1 MRSSLSCRK
10 ERAMAERGPLPVV
23 AIVGRPNVGKSSLV
37 NRILGRRDAIVE
49 ATPGV
54 TRDRMSY
61 TASWRD
67 RDFEVVDTGGLEPG
81 ASGLE
86 ERVSEQAQAAIETAD
101 VIVLVGDATTG
112 VVQDD
117 HTVAQILRRSDR
129 PAIVAVNKVDDPAD
143 APASAAFHRLGF
155 DDVLPVTA
163 LHGTGSGDLLDAIVA
178 LLPEGAGEGSSEWG
192 TVAIV
197 GRPNVGKSSILNAL
211 SGEYRSIVDAVPGTT
226 RDPVA
231 AVVEVDGRSLRLVDT
246 AGMRRQV
253 RIEDPIE
260 YFSWLRSRRT
270 LERVDAAIL
279 VVDVADGVTSHDQRL
294 AEHVVEEGRACVVAL
309 NKWDLLPDDEVE
321 RERKL
326 AGIDHRFR
334 FLDWALTVRTAA
346 TTGRGIKK
354 LLPAVTVA
362 IEAHRTRLS
371 TSAVNRVLRDAQAE
385 RPHPRT
391 GGKAIRVLYGVQAHA
406 SPPTFVLFST
416 GHIEPAYARYL
427 EKRFRAADPN
437 GFAGSPVRLRV
448 RLRSRRPVEV

>member
-1 MRSSLSCRK
+1 VT
-10 ERAMAERGPLPVV
+10 EAEPLPVV
-23 AIVGRPNVGKSSLV
+23 AVVGRPNVGKSSLV

-61 TASWRD
+61 TTSWRD
-67 RDFEVVDTGGLEPG
+67 RSFEVVDTGGLEPD

-101 VIVLVGDATTG
+101 VILLVGDAIAG

-117 HTVAQILRRSDR
+117 HEVARVLRGSDR
-129 PAIVAVNKVDDPAD
+129 PVIVVANKIDDPAD
-143 APASAAFHRLGF
+143 SPAAAAFHRLGF
-155 DDVLPVTA
+155 DQVFPVSA
-163 LHGTGSGDLLDAIVA
+163 LHGTGSGDLLDAIVDS
-178 LLPEGAGEGSSEWG
+178 LPRERGEGAAEWG
-192 TVAIV
+192 SVAIV

-211 SGEYRSIVDAVPGTT
+211 AGEYRSIVDSMPGTT

-231 AVVEVDGRSLRLVDT
+231 SVVSLEGRSLRLVDT

-279 VVDVADGVTSHDQRL
+279 VVDVSEGVTSHDQRL
-294 AEHVVEEGRACVVAL
+294 AEHIVEEGRACVMAL
-309 NKWDLLPDDEVE
+309 NKWDLLPQDDLD
-321 RERKL
+321 RDRLL
-326 AGIDHRFR
+326 AEAGHRLR
-334 FLDWALTVRTAA
+334 FMDWALTVRTVA

-354 LLPAVTVA
+354 LLPAAVTA
-362 IEAHRTRLS
+362 IDAHRRRLP
-371 TSAVNRVLRDAQAE
+371 TPMVNRVIRDAQAE

-391 GGKAIRVLYGVQAHA
+391 SGKAVRVLYGVQAQA
-406 SPPTFVLFST
+406 SPPTFVLFAT
-416 GHIEPAYARYL
+416 GRVDPAYVRYM
-427 EKRFRAADPN
+427 EKRLRAADPER
-437 GFAGSPVRLRV
+437 FAGSPIRLRV
-448 RLRSRRPVEV
+448 RQRSRRPVEV

>member
-1 MRSSLSCRK
+1 LYPRDCG
-10 ERAMAERGPLPVV
+10 MAESGPLPVV
-23 AIVGRPNVGKSSLV
+23 AVVGRPNVGKSSLV

-61 TASWRD
+61 VASWRD

-86 ERVSEQAQAAIETAD
+86 GRVSEQAQAAIETAN
-101 VIVLVGDATTG
+101 VIVLVGDVTTG

-117 HTVAQILRRSDR
+117 HLVAQILRKSDR
-129 PAIVAVNKVDDPAD
+129 PVIVAANKVDDPTD
-143 APASAAFHRLGF
+143 ASVAAAFHRLGF
-155 DDVLPVTA
+155 KEVLPVTA

-178 LLPEGAGEGSSEWG
+178 SLPDEPGEEGSAWG
-192 TVAIV
+192 SVAIV

-211 SGEYRSIVDAVPGTT
+211 AGEYRSIVDVAPGTT

-231 AVVEVDGRSLRLVDT
+231 SVVEIEGRALRLVDT

-270 LERVDAAIL
+270 LERVDATIL
-279 VVDVADGVTSHDQRL
+279 VVDVSEGVTSHDQRL
-294 AEHVVEEGRACVVAL
+294 AEHVVEEGRACVIAL

-321 RERKL
+321 RERRL
-326 AGIDHRFR
+326 GEISHRFR
-334 FLDWALTVRTAA
+334 FLEWALTVRTAA

-354 LLPAVTVA
+354 LLPAVATAV
-362 IEAHRTRLS
+362 EAHRTRLS
-371 TSAVNRVLRDAQAE
+371 TATVNRVVRDAQAE
-385 RPHPRT
+385 KPHPRT
-391 GGKAIRVLYGVQAHA
+391 GGKAVRILYGVQAQS

-416 GHIEPAYARYL
+416 GHLEPAYARWL
-427 EKRFRAADPN
+427 EKRLRTAEPG
-437 GFAGSPVRLRV
+437 GFTGSPVRLRV

>member
-1 MRSSLSCRK
+1 
-10 ERAMAERGPLPVV
+10 MAERSSLPVV
-23 AIVGRPNVGKSSLV
+23 AVVGRPNVGKSSLV

-49 ATPGV
+49 ETPGV

-61 TASWRD
+61 TASWRG

-81 ASGLE
+81 TSGLE
-86 ERVSEQAQAAIETAD
+86 ERVSEQAQVAIETAD
-101 VIVLVGDATTG
+101 VVVFVGDVVAG

-117 HTVAQILRRSDR
+117 HVIAAILRRSDR
-129 PAIVAVNKVDDPAD
+129 PVIVAVNKVDDPAD
-143 APASAAFHRLGF
+143 APAAAAWHRLGF
-155 DDVLPVTA
+155 DRVVPVTA

-178 LLPEGAGEGSSEWG
+178 VLPVEVGEEASQWGA
-192 TVAIV
+192 VAIV

-211 SGEYRSIVDAVPGTT
+211 AGEYRAIVDETPGTT

-231 AVVEVDGRSLRLVDT
+231 SVVEIDGRSMRLVDT

-260 YFSWLRSRRT
+260 YFSWLRSRKT
-270 LERVDAAIL
+270 LRRVDAVIL
-279 VVDVADGVTSHDQRL
+279 VVDVSEGVTAHDQRL

-326 AGIDHRFR
+326 AEVDHRFR
-334 FLDWALTVRTAA
+334 FLDWALTIRTVAI
-346 TTGRGIKK
+346 TGRGIKRV
-354 LLPAVTVA
+354 LPAASVA
-362 IEAHRTRLS
+362 IAAHRTRLP
-371 TSAVNRVLRDAQAE
+371 TATVNRVVRDAQAE

-391 GGKAIRVLYGVQAHA
+391 GGKGIRILYGVQADS
-406 SPPTFVLFST
+406 SPPTFVLFAT
-416 GHIEPAYARYL
+416 GRVAPAYARYM
-427 EKRFRAADPN
+427 EKKLRAAQPD
-437 GFAGSPVRLRV
+437 GFAGSPLRLRV

>member
-1 MRSSLSCRK
+1 
-10 ERAMAERGPLPVV
+10 MAESDPLPVV
-23 AIVGRPNVGKSSLV
+23 AVVGRPNVGKSSLV

-61 TASWRD
+61 VASWRD

-86 ERVSEQAQAAIETAD
+86 GRVSEQAQAAIETAN
-101 VIVLVGDATTG
+101 VIVLVGDVTTG

-117 HTVAQILRRSDR
+117 HLVAQILRKSDR
-129 PAIVAVNKVDDPAD
+129 PVIVAANKVDDPTD
-143 APASAAFHRLGF
+143 ASVAAAFHRLGF
-155 DDVLPVTA
+155 KEVLPVTA

-178 LLPEGAGEGSSEWG
+178 SLPDEPGEEGSAWG
-192 TVAIV
+192 SVAIV

-211 SGEYRSIVDAVPGTT
+211 AGEYRSIVDVAPGTT

-231 AVVEVDGRSLRLVDT
+231 SVVEIEGRALRLVDT

-270 LERVDAAIL
+270 LERVDATIL
-279 VVDVADGVTSHDQRL
+279 VVDVSEGVTSHDQRL
-294 AEHVVEEGRACVVAL
+294 AEHVVEEGRACVIAL

-321 RERKL
+321 RERRL
-326 AGIDHRFR
+326 GEISHRFR
-334 FLDWALTVRTAA
+334 FLEWALTVRTAA

-354 LLPAVTVA
+354 LLPAVATAV
-362 IEAHRTRLS
+362 EAHRTRLS
-371 TSAVNRVLRDAQAE
+371 TATVNRVVRDAQAE
-385 RPHPRT
+385 KPHPRT
-391 GGKAIRVLYGVQAHA
+391 GGKAVRILYGVQAQS

-416 GHIEPAYARYL
+416 GHLEPAYARWL
-427 EKRFRAADPN
+427 EKRLRTAEPG
-437 GFAGSPVRLRV
+437 GFTGSPVRLRV

>member
-1 MRSSLSCRK
+1 
-10 ERAMAERGPLPVV
+10 MAESDPLPVV
-23 AIVGRPNVGKSSLV
+23 AVVGRPNVGKSSLV

-61 TASWRD
+61 VASWRD

-86 ERVSEQAQAAIETAD
+86 GRVSEQAQAAIETAN
-101 VIVLVGDATTG
+101 VIVLVGDVTTG

-117 HTVAQILRRSDR
+117 HLVAQILRKSDR
-129 PAIVAVNKVDDPAD
+129 PVIVAANKVDDPTD
-143 APASAAFHRLGF
+143 ASVAAAFHRLGF
-155 DDVLPVTA
+155 KEVLPVTA

-178 LLPEGAGEGSSEWG
+178 SLPDEPGEEGSAWG
-192 TVAIV
+192 SVAIV

-211 SGEYRSIVDAVPGTT
+211 AGEYRSIVDVAPGTT

-231 AVVEVDGRSLRLVDT
+231 SVVEIEGRALRLVDT

-270 LERVDAAIL
+270 LERVDATIL
-279 VVDVADGVTSHDQRL
+279 VVDVSEGVTSHDQRL
-294 AEHVVEEGRACVVAL
+294 AEHVVEEGRACVIAL

-321 RERKL
+321 RERRL
-326 AGIDHRFR
+326 GEISHRFR
-334 FLDWALTVRTAA
+334 FLEWALTVRTAA

-354 LLPAVTVA
+354 LLPAVATAV
-362 IEAHRTRLS
+362 EAHRTRLS
-371 TSAVNRVLRDAQAE
+371 TSTVNRVVRDAQAE
-385 RPHPRT
+385 KPHPRT
-391 GGKAIRVLYGVQAHA
+391 GGKAVRILYGVQAQS

-416 GHIEPAYARYL
+416 GHLEPAYARWL
-427 EKRFRAADPN
+427 EKRLRTAEPG
-437 GFAGSPVRLRV
+437 GFTGSPVRLRV
-448 RLRSRRPVEV
+448 RLRSRRPVEA